1 MDELLWEKNIRQISE
16 ARLLGRPD
24 PLPDAL
30 RLHWSGSGMQLRLRC
45 TALYVEIEA
54 AYAEHAPWI
63 AVLMDGALITRFALE
78 RGRRWYAALLGMDES
93 AEHDISIVRDTQPVP
108 EAPDMS
114 VTLHA
119 LRVGGEV
126 LPCPAPKMTVEF
138 IGDSL
143 TSGEGMIGP
152 VGAMEWRMAFL
163 SASSTYAQ
171 MVCNRLGAQGRWVSL
186 CGWGVYTSWDGNRD
200 HRLPL
205 VYDGLCPPE
214 RGGDRPNDFSINPA
228 DLIVVNLGTNDSS
241 VVRSAAPDDRPALR
255 REIGRAAE
263 AFLRQIR
270 ARQPGAYILW
280 TYGMCGHPLGPTL
293 RRAVETVRREGDAR
307 VGYLS
312 LPACRAGEIGS
323 REHPG
328 FLAHRRAAD
337 AIVRRWEE
345 IQAEEAK

>member
-1 MDELLWEKNIRQISE
+1 MSELLWEKNIRQIPE
-16 ARLLGRPD
+16 ARPFGRPD

-30 RLHWSGSGMQLRLRC
+30 RLRWSGSGVRLRLRC

-63 AVLMDGALITRFALE
+63 AVLMDGALITRFVLE
-78 RGRRWYAALLGMDES
+78 RGRRWYAALLGMDEG
-93 AEHDISIVRDTQPVP
+93 AEHDIRIVRDTQPVP
-108 EAPDMS
+108 EEPDTR

-126 LPCPAPKMTVEF
+126 LPCPAPAMTVEF
-138 IGDSL
+138 VGDSL

-163 SASSTYAQ
+163 SASSSYAQ
-171 MVCNRLGAQGRWVSL
+171 TVCNLLGAEGRWVSL

-205 VYDGLCPPE
+205 VYDGLCPVE
-214 RGGDRPNDFSINPA
+214 SDGDRPNDFSIAPA
-228 DLIVVNLGTNDSS
+228 DLIVVNLGTNDASA
-241 VVRSAAPDDRPALR
+241 VRGAAPEDRPAIR

-263 AFLRQIR
+263 AFLRQLR
-270 ARQPGAYILW
+270 ARQPRATILW
-280 TYGMCGHPLGPTL
+280 AYGMCDHPLGPTL
-293 RRAVETVRREGDAR
+293 RRAVESIRRGGDTN
-307 VGYLS
+307 VYYLS
-312 LPACRAGEIGS
+312 LPACRAGEEGS

-328 FLAHRRAAD
+328 AAAHRRAAQ

-345 IQAEEAK
+345 IREREEK